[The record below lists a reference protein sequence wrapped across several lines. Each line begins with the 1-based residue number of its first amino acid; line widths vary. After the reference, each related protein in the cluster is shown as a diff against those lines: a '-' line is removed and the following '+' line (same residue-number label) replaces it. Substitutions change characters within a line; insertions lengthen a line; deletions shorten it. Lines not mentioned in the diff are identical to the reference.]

1 MPFLSPNQQC
11 QSTEGKKSSYVTV
24 AGKGREGD
32 VVSRQHC
39 KGCNCKR
46 SGCLKNYCECY
57 EVNFR
62 LSFISFSTSVAV
74 NVKLPVHLWTYS
86 QSVVDGVMLVF
97 VGHPEPYARHLTN
110 VEVQLLDASLFPT
123 YSQTRHLRLFGHIAH
138 SSLQE
143 DHYCAVA
150 PDWKRPLGRP
160 SHTWGAL
167 SY

>member
-74 NVKLPVHLWTYS
+74 NVKLPVHLWTFS

-97 VGHPEPYARHLTN
+97 VGHPEPYARHLTS
-110 VEVQLLDASLFPT
+110 VEVRATTGCRPLSHLLTDKTFASLRSHCPQFT
-123 YSQTRHLRLFGHIAH
+123 TGG
-138 SSLQE
+138 SLLCCCSWLE
-143 DHYCAVA
+143 ATVR
-150 PDWKRPLGRP
+150 K
-160 SHTWGAL
+160 T
-167 SY
+167 